1 MSVWLGE
8 EAPLG
13 VGTRENLET
22 AGDSQ
27 RKPNLNKAVLE
38 GEMRREDTMY
48 LLGNKQDPSSCGRKG
63 NGRCENSAE
72 TS

>member
-1 MSVWLGE
+1 MSVWLGQ

-13 VGTRENLET
+13 VGTREDLER

-38 GEMRREDTMY
+38 GERIAQRREDMMY
-48 LLGNKQDPSSCGRKG
+48 LIVKEAGPILLWQERGWKV
-63 NGRCENSAE
+63 
-72 TS
+72 